1 MASANIPT
9 KELLHNL
16 FVYQDG
22 LLFWKKMNGKKA
34 GSNTGRYFQTPVN
47 KKLYGNHRL
56 IFMMHHGYLPE
67 IVDHID
73 GNTHNNRIE
82 NLRASTALG
91 NSRNSRLRKDSK
103 TGIKGVTLCKGKYRA
118 SISLGCF
125 DNLESAQKA
134 IIDARTR
141 YHGKFANHG

>member
-1 MASANIPT
+1 MAVANILT

-34 GSNTGRYFQTPVN
+34 GSNTGRYFQIPVN

-56 IFMMHHGYLPE
+56 IFLMHYGYLPE
-67 IVDHID
+67 YVDHID
-73 GNTHNNRIE
+73 GDTHNNRIE

-91 NSRNSRLRKDSK
+91 NSRNSKLRKDSK
-103 TGIKGVTLCKGKYRA
+103 TGIKGVTLCGKKYRA
-118 SISLGCF
+118 SITLGCF
-125 DNLESAQKA
+125 DSMELAKKA
-134 IIDARTR
+134 IFDARTR
-141 YHGKFANHG
+141 YHGEFANHG